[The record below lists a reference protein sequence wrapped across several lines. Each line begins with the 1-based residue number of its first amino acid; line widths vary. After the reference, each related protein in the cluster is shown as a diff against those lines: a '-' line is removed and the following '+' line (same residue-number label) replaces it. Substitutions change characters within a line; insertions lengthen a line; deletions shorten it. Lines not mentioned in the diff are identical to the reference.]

1 MACIDCIPT
10 CGFTL
15 PYLLLQVR
23 YLKKIKGNKISAE
36 KSERLGWDKNYTLV
50 PYGKKTVISLN
61 NYLLYHCSL
70 SLCCSIVEK
79 CSCSTQKNTA
89 NDQQKLSLKVLISC
103 IVILKAI
110 FWSVVALNSVAL
122 HCSVSGHSGSSSVQ
136 TKPSNLS
143 KTPFKMIQY
152 HYLKYILKPQLWVN
166 TQTTKV
172 QLSHKLLNKVVFIA
186 VLLSCITLHHTG
198 VFVCY
203 FSAHSVYKQG
213 DGVISM

>member
-1 MACIDCIPT
+1 MSIYGPIGQWFVFRPGWTRLAWSLFFYLSVFIFLQMACIDCIPT

-50 PYGKKTVISLN
+50 PYGKKNCHFFKQLS
-61 NYLLYHCSL
+61 SL
-70 SLCCSIVEK
+70 SLFPFFVLLNCGKMLLQHSKEYCK
-79 CSCSTQKNTA
+79 WSTKT
-89 NDQQKLSLKVLISC
+89 KFK
-103 IVILKAI
+103 ILNQLYSNFEAI
-110 FWSVVALNSVAL
+110 FWSVVALNCVAL

-152 HYLKYILKPQLWVN
+152 HYLKYILKPQS
-166 TQTTKV
+166 THK
-172 QLSHKLLNKVVFIA
+172 QLKYNSHTN
-186 VLLSCITLHHTG
+186 C
-198 VFVCY
+198 
-203 FSAHSVYKQG
+203 
-213 DGVISM
+213 